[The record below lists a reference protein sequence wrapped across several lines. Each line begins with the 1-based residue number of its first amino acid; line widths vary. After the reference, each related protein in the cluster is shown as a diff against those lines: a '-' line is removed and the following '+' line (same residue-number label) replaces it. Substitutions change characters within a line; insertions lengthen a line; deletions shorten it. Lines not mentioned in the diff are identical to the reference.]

1 MNSEIKQIDKYTYNE
16 SVQLIQRFFKEFKGE
31 LINKIE
37 AEHILKNS
45 KNKTVVLIV
54 EGNVR
59 GLYTFEETNEI
70 YIIKAFILHPLVR
83 QKKLGYKLW
92 KHMNDKLKNK
102 PAIIG
107 IVRNNAAI
115 NSIIK
120 KRGHYIGSGID
131 ADFDTIDYYNLT
143 FKGQ

>member
-1 MNSEIKQIDKYTYNE
+1 MNIEIKQMDKYTYNE
-16 SVQLIQRFFKEFKGE
+16 SVQLIQRFFKEFKDE
-31 LINKIE
+31 LINRIE
-37 AEHILKNS
+37 AEEILKNP
-45 KNKTVVLIV
+45 KNKTMVLTI

-59 GLYTFEETNEI
+59 GIYTFEESSGV

-83 QKKLGYKLW
+83 QKKVGYKLW
-92 KHMNDKLKNK
+92 KHMNEKLKDK

-107 IVRNNAAI
+107 IVRNNSNI

-143 FKGQ
+143 FKG